1 MCRQDNSRAM
11 FIRNFK
17 KVCKQALCGF
27 LWKAPSSEKPRSLG
41 YLRFVLLDTCFDF
54 YIFEI
59 NILKCQTKTAIYIYM
74 YIYYIYIYINILSYA
89 LIRGS
94 DP

>member
-1 MCRQDNSRAM
+1 M
-11 FIRNFK
+11 
-17 KVCKQALCGF
+17 
-27 LWKAPSSEKPRSLG
+27 
-41 YLRFVLLDTCFDF
+41 DTCLDF

-59 NILKCQTKTAIYIYM
+59 NILKCQTKTAIYM

-89 LIRGS
+89 LLSGS